1 MAAIAFNCPRLKCPA
16 LALRQAIYPDQT
28 SRMLG
33 IDTKLLF
40 ATGLVLMWFAC
51 YCRTKGTKRTG
62 AMSVVEI
69 VPSAR
74 FAKTRSS

>member
-1 MAAIAFNCPRLKCPA
+1 MKAGRGFDA
-16 LALRQAIYPDQT
+16 LSSHPNRT

-40 ATGLVLMWFAC
+40 AIGLVPMWVAR

-74 FAKTRSS
+74 FTKTRSS